1 MKVNEI
7 YIHEEDNP
15 KRITNDLSVS
25 FYFNDDVTLEEADGY
40 ITSLLQGIDNNVEYS
55 FDMWSIKKD
64 DSE

>member
-1 MKVNEI
+1 MNEI

-15 KRITNDLSVS
+15 KRTTNDLSVS

>member
-1 MKVNEI
+1 MNEI

>member
-1 MKVNEI
+1 MNEI

-40 ITSLLQGIDNNVEYS
+40 ITSLLLGIDKNVEYS

>member
-1 MKVNEI
+1 MNEI

-15 KRITNDLSVS
+15 KRTTNDLSVS

-40 ITSLLQGIDNNVEYS
+40 ITSLLQEIDNNVEYS